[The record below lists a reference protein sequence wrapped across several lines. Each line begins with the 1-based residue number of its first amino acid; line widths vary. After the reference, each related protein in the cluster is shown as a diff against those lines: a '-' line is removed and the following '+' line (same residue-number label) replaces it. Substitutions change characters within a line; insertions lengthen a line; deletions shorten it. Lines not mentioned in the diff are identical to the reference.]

1 MTEYVEY
8 KDSGIPWIGNIPS
21 HWDIRRGKNVLSLL
35 DRPIRADDE
44 VITCFRDGEVTLRKN
59 KREDGFTVSLQEIGY
74 QGIEPGDLV
83 VHGMDGFAGSIGV
96 SDSRGKATP
105 VLNVMDSPHN
115 KRFLMYYLRMAAY
128 KDVFMSLST
137 GIRVRSCDLRW
148 NKLSVFP
155 FILPER
161 DEQDKIAEFIDDSL
175 MKIDFV
181 IAEAKA
187 SIEEYKAWKA
197 SIIYEAVTKGLEPDV
212 KMKDSGIEWIGT
224 IPEYWKLEKLKRHT
238 SMLTPMRDKPEHLD
252 GEIPW
257 VRIEDYCGKYID
269 ASKEGLGVSSETVAK
284 MNLKVYPVGTVLC
297 TSSCDLGKCA
307 IVSRPLVSNQR
318 FIGIIPNANTCTD
331 YLYYLMLSNAERL
344 NYLSTGTIQSN
355 LSRVAFEQLI
365 IQIPPY
371 NEQEEIASYLDKKMM
386 QVDTLIFEKRALIKD
401 LESYKKSLIFEVV
414 TGKRRVC

>member
-1 MTEYVEY
+1 MAIEEATWMGTLPETWNTCPLKYVFSIEKRIAGKEGY
-8 KDSGIPWIGNIPS
+8 TVLSITQSGIKP
-21 HWDIRRGKNVLSLL
+21 KNMSAQGQFAQ
-35 DRPIRADDE
+35 DYS
-44 VITCFRDGEVTLRKN
+44 K
-59 KREDGFTVSLQEIGY
+59 Y
-74 QGIEPGDLV
+74 QLVYPGDFAMNHMDLLTGWIDISKYEGV
-83 VHGMDGFAGSIGV
+83 TSPDYRVFTNKNPEKFLSEYYKYIFQFCYSGKVFYGMGQGV
-96 SDSRGKATP
+96 SGLGRWRLPAEMFLNFRLP
-105 VLNVMDSPHN
+105 VPSIEEQKTIVA
-115 KRFLMYYLRMAAY
+115 YL
-128 KDVFMSLST
+128 DQHIS
-137 GIRVRSCDLRW
+137 
-148 NKLSVFP
+148 
-155 FILPER
+155 
-161 DEQDKIAEFIDDSL
+161 
-175 MKIDFV
+175 KIDSV

-197 SIIYEAVTKGLEPDV
+197 SIIYEAVTKGLDPDV
-212 KMKDSGIEWIGT
+212 EMKDSGIEWIGT
-224 IPEYWKLEKLKRHT
+224 IPEHWKLEKLKRHT

-269 ASKEGLGVSSETVAK
+269 ASKEGLGVSSETVTK

-344 NYLSTGTIQSN
+344 NYLSTGTIQAN

-365 IQIPPY
+365 VQIPPY

-386 QVDTLIFEKRALIKD
+386 QVDTLIFEKQALIKD